1 MKALCILI
9 SIKGTKIS
17 SAAIPCLTITG
28 TVLSSDHI
36 YVSDGQRFN
45 LNRNLCKM
53 LVYVTIFVV

>member
-9 SIKGTKIS
+9 SIKGTEIS
-17 SAAIPCLTITG
+17 SAAISCLTITG

-45 LNRNLCKM
+45 LKRNLCKM